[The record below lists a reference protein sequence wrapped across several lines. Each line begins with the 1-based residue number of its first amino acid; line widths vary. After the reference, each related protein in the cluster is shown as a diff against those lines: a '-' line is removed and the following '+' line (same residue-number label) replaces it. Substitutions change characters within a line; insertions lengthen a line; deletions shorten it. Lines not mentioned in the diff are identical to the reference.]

1 MKKAWSL
8 LCAVLLTANLT
19 AALPTAAAESA
30 DGTEDAV
37 ILATGLITNHYV
49 SVSNSGGQLCI
60 NGYTKASETMK
71 SIGFTDIQI
80 ERSSNGTSGWTAV
93 QYPDDVLASN
103 TNTCSFNNYKV
114 SVVKGYYYRVTCTHY
129 AKESGLKNLL
139 KKTPTNLVKWVLH
152 LNRTGGVL

>member
-19 AALPTAAAESA
+19 AVLPTAAAESA
-30 DGTEDAV
+30 DGTENAI
-37 ILATGLITNHYV
+37 ILSTGLITDHTL
-49 SVSNSGGQLCI
+49 SVSNSSGQLCI
-60 NGYTKASETMK
+60 NGRTASDEVMK

-93 QYPDDVLASN
+93 QYPSDVLASN
-103 TNTCSFNNYKV
+103 TDVCSFNNYKV

-129 AKESGLKNLL
+129 AKESGFWFPESESITATSNS
-139 KKTPTNLVKWVLH
+139 VYI
-152 LNRTGGVL
+152 G

>member
-8 LCAVLLTANLT
+8 LCAVLLAGNLT

-30 DGTEDAV
+30 DETGDAV
-37 ILATGLITNHYV
+37 ILSTGLITSRSL
-49 SVSNSGGQLCI
+49 SVSNSSGQLCI
-60 NGYTKASETMK
+60 NGYTQASETMK

-129 AKESGLKNLL
+129 AKESGFWFPKSESITATSNSIYLI
-139 KKTPTNLVKWVLH
+139 
-152 LNRTGGVL
+152 